1 MSVVLNNFHST
12 QQQLKGDRMFELKAQ
27 LYFSAAH
34 HLLNYDGE
42 CENQH
47 GHNWLVEAYVKGE
60 ALDKSN
66 ILVDYKVLK
75 KELKAVL
82 DLLDHKD
89 INELPYFKNESPSS
103 EIIAMFIYN
112 KLKEKIVQVSKISVW
127 ETATSCASY
136 YEE

>member
-1 MSVVLNNFHST
+1 MS
-12 QQQLKGDRMFELKAQ
+12 EIKA
-27 LYFSAAH
+27 LIFFSVAL

-47 GHNWLVEAYVKGE
+47 GHNWLVEAFVKGE
-60 ALDKSN
+60 ILDKSN

-75 KELKAVL
+75 RELKTVL

-89 INELPYFKNESPSS
+89 INELPEFKGISPSS
-103 EIIAMFIYN
+103 EILSKFIYT
-112 KLKEKIVQVSKISVW
+112 KMKERIPLISKISVW

-136 YEE
+136 YEG

>member
-1 MSVVLNNFHST
+1 
-12 QQQLKGDRMFELKAQ
+12 MFELKAQ

-60 ALDKSN
+60 TLDKSN

-89 INELPYFKNESPSS
+89 INELPFFKNESPSS
-103 EIIAMFIYN
+103 EMIAMFIYN
-112 KLKEKIVQVSKISVW
+112 KLKEKIVQGSKFSVW